1 MSNFCFFKK
10 HASEYSW
17 SSIFPTSLV
26 MSSGTIP
33 ESEITMSKSMHILRL
48 LVHIAKLTS
57 RKVVL
62 NYLPVLHS
70 WARHFPPFI
79 VIAHYLFFWL
89 PVAFSWPKPHMFL
102 PPQKKPWSAQKEHL
116 NNSSC
121 ERDLRIMWRKLVK
134 LFNFP
139 FSKLHPYRHL
149 PVPTC
154 NIQSVL
160 WALHYSKSLM
170 CASHLISKNPS
181 KRKCYYHPL
190 STEED
195 MEAHLCPTSHW
206 KLENWYL
213 NAGNQSLS
221 KNKGKQRDKEEE
233 GRKQRET
240 RGVPKCQRDNPENVK
255 GDNKIGVCFVFVIIP
270 TNM

>member
-33 ESEITMSKSMHILRL
+33 ESEITMSKSVHILRL

-134 LFNFP
+134 LFHLTSLSQNSTPTVTYLF
-139 FSKLHPYRHL
+139 L
-149 PVPTC
+149 PVTF
-154 NIQSVL
+154 
-160 WALHYSKSLM
+160 SL
-170 CASHLISKNPS
+170 
-181 KRKCYYHPL
+181 YYEPCIIL
-190 STEED
+190 NL
-195 MEAHLCPTSHW
+195 LCV
-206 KLENWYL
+206 
-213 NAGNQSLS
+213 Q
-221 KNKGKQRDKEEE
+221 
-233 GRKQRET
+233 
-240 RGVPKCQRDNPENVK
+240 
-255 GDNKIGVCFVFVIIP
+255 VI
-270 TNM
+270 